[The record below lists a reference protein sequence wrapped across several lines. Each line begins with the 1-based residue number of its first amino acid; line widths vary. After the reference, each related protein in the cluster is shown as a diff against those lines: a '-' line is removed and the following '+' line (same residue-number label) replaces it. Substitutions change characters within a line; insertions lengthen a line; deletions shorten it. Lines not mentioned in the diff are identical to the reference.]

1 MCYQEMERITTDQI
15 TAANEIRRIREA
27 EADKITKEKHI
38 DQEVRRRVS
47 REVARIQE
55 SNDDDDDDDNKS
67 SSVVTTTS
75 RKHETSSAR
84 SLVRKKRIAEEVA
97 RRVETQKA
105 LLLDQQLQI
114 AKDKTEAMQNE
125 IDELKKLKKT
135 ETTTKKLLQ
144 HEESLSHATVR
155 SRNGSIATTKTH
167 DSNNTRY
174 TGIIDLESE
183 RKRLLE
189 LRRHLE
195 DEKKKVAQK
204 RMQVTPLALL
214 S

>member
-1 MCYQEMERITTDQI
+1 MERITTDQI
-15 TAANEIRRIREA
+15 NAANEIRRIREA

-84 SLVRKKRIAEEVA
+84 SLLRKKRIDEEVA

-114 AKDKTEAMQNE
+114 AKDKAEAMQYE

-155 SRNGSIATTKTH
+155 SRNGSIATTNTH